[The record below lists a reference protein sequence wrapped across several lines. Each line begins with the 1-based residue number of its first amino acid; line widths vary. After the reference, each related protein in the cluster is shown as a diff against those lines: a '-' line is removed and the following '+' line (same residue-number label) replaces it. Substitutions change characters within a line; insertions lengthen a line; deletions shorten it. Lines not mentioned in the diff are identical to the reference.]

1 MSLSSRRAFLS
12 DSFFLAALTAAA
24 VATPS
29 QVMARTSKGKPS
41 ADKLRIGVIG
51 LNGRGKAHVDGYV
64 SNPNAEVVAICDID
78 LRTAEKAAAA
88 VATKTGKKPKVYQDL
103 RKLYEDKDIDAVSA
117 ALPIH
122 WHSLAGI
129 WAMQAGKDAY
139 IEKPV
144 SHNVS
149 EGRRLSEAMVRYN
162 KICQTGTQS
171 RSHKAIK
178 DAIAY
183 IHSGKIGKVEVS
195 RGLCYKPRKSIGM
208 IADAVAPAEV
218 DYDIWLGPA
227 PKRAYNSN
235 RYLYNWHWHWDYGA
249 GDLGNQGIH
258 QMDIARWALG
268 KSTLPS
274 KVHSVGGRFGYS
286 DQGETPNTVVT
297 TFEYGDQTLVFEVR
311 GLDTPEYTGVSI
323 GNIVYGSE
331 GYVVF
336 SSNYAVALAFD
347 KAGNQVQK
355 FSGGGDHFGNFVKA
369 VRNRDTAALNAPIV
383 EGHLSSALCHLGNI
397 SYRLGEP
404 AVPAKELT
412 GLLASNKHGAEA
424 VVRYREHLKANN
436 VDTANAMGRLGR
448 VITIDPKKESI
459 TGDAEAA
466 SMLTRPYRTGF
477 AVPSKI

>member
-1 MSLSSRRAFLS
+1 MSSSSRREFLS
-12 DSFFLAALTAAA
+12 DSFFLAALTAASVA
-24 VATPS
+24 VPS
-29 QVMARTSKGKPS
+29 GAFARAPISKSS

-51 LNGRGKAHVDGYV
+51 LNGRGKAHVDGYL

-88 VATKTGKKPKVYQDL
+88 VATKTGKKPKVFQDL
-103 RKLYEDKDIDAVSA
+103 RKLYEDKEIDAVSA

-149 EGRRLSEAMVRYN
+149 EGRRLSDAMTRYN

-208 IADAVAPAEV
+208 IPDSVAPTDV

-227 PKRAYNSN
+227 PKRAFNAN

-268 KSTLPS
+268 KTTLPN
-274 KVHSVGGRFGYS
+274 KVHTVGGRFGYS
-286 DQGETPNTVVT
+286 DQGETPNTVVS
-297 TFEYGDQTLVFEVR
+297 TFDYGDQTLVFEVR
-311 GLDTPEYTGVSI
+311 GLDTPQYTGVAI
-323 GNIVYGSE
+323 GNIVYGTE

-336 SSNYAVALAFD
+336 SSNYALALAFD
-347 KAGNQVQK
+347 KAGNEVKK
-355 FSGGGDHFGNFVKA
+355 FSGGGDHFGNFVMA
-369 VRNRDTAALNAPIV
+369 VRTRSLSDLSAPIN

-404 AVPAKELT
+404 AVPAKEMT
-412 GLLASNKHGAEA
+412 GLLSSNKHGAEA
-424 VVRYREHLKANN
+424 VVRYREHLKANG

-448 VITIDPKKESI
+448 VINIDPKKEGI
-459 TGDAEAA
+459 VGDAEA
-466 SMLTRPYRTGF
+466 STMLTRPYRSGF
-477 AVPSKI
+477 AVPAKI

>member
-1 MSLSSRRAFLS
+1 
-12 DSFFLAALTAAA
+12 
-24 VATPS
+24 
-29 QVMARTSKGKPS
+29 
-41 ADKLRIGVIG
+41 
-51 LNGRGKAHVDGYV
+51 
-64 SNPNAEVVAICDID
+64 
-78 LRTAEKAAAA
+78 
-88 VATKTGKKPKVYQDL
+88 
-103 RKLYEDKDIDAVSA
+103 
-117 ALPIH
+117 
-122 WHSLAGI
+122 
-129 WAMQAGKDAY
+129 MQAGKDAY

-208 IADAVAPAEV
+208 MADGVAPAEV

-268 KSTLPS
+268 KSVLPN

-311 GLDTPEYTGVSI
+311 GLDTPEYTGVAI

-347 KAGNQVQK
+347 KAGNEVQK

-412 GLLASNKHGAEA
+412 GLLASNKHGVEA
-424 VVRYREHLKANN
+424 VVRYRNHLKANN

-448 VITIDPKKESI
+448 VITIDPKKESVV
-459 TGDAEAA
+459 GDAEAA
-466 SMLTRPYRTGF
+466 TMLTRPYRNGF